1 MPSYKKDAMKLII
14 NRIYRYIGNV
24 FDEIQKK
31 VMRDD
36 IMKQRKELYE
46 LMHQQQKLKKAALTP
61 AVNNE
66 NDVNQT
72 NQNGGQQEKKQP
84 NFRELFE

>member
-14 NRIYRYIGNV
+14 NRVYRYIGNV

-46 LMHQQQKLKKAALTP
+46 LMNP
-61 AVNNE
+61 
-66 NDVNQT
+66 
-72 NQNGGQQEKKQP
+72 
-84 NFRELFE
+84 